1 MSPEPVPGEL
11 VFAGA
16 MCENARMTDDTL
28 YPFTIEVSPLSA
40 PKGHYGWAIRK
51 HGKLLERS
59 DRPHDSE
66 ERAYASATAAVERA
80 FRPADPRR
88 R

>member
-1 MSPEPVPGEL
+1 
-11 VFAGA
+11 
-16 MCENARMTDDTL
+16 MTDDTL

-59 DRPHDSE
+59 DRAYE
-66 ERAYASATAAVERA
+66 NEAKAYNRALAAVERA
-80 FRPADPRR
+80 LHGGADARR
-88 R
+88 

>member
-1 MSPEPVPGEL
+1 MCPRPRFRAINPEMS
-11 VFAGA
+11 
-16 MCENARMTDDTL
+16 ENEF
-28 YPFTIEVSPLSA
+28 YPFTIEVAPLTS
-40 PKGHYGWAIRK
+40 PKGKFGWAIRK